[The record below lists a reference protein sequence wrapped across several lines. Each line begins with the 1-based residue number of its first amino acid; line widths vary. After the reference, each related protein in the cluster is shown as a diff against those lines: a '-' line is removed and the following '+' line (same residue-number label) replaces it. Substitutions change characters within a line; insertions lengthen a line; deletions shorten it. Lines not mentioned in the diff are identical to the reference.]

1 MRIVSCA
8 IVFTGGMLIG
18 GCSIIPEMPDDTSLP
33 VREILQH
40 TACELRHAFKRLSDT
55 QYASFK
61 ANKWLVAIKLS
72 PKLDSEINGGV
83 GSTGKSTTLSA
94 AKYFSNWALGSIGS
108 PGGAVDAKGT
118 RDVSV
123 TFKTSSKE
131 LLLNPKNQLICPVD
145 SPRAHV
151 LTEHL
156 GIGEWLIRL
165 VEAKDVAMGSLAKLD
180 SPTYSSQIFVK
191 FGGNGNF
198 TYSFPFG
205 TAFGALSGSYDMD
218 ETLLITLSPD
228 TSSSGTLVVQTLPTG
243 GNFKDG
249 PDHVT
254 VISRVNAQEKLD
266 TTTNQQSIIN
276 SIRNLPRQ

>member
-1 MRIVSCA
+1 MVVVASA
-8 IVFTGGMLIG
+8 VWIG
-18 GCSIIPEMPDDTSLP
+18 GCSIIPPTLDDTSLP

-40 TACELRHAFKRLSDT
+40 TACELRYAFVKLSEP

-72 PKLDSEINGGV
+72 PKTDSEINGGV

-94 AKYFSNWALGSIGS
+94 ARYFNSWALGSVGA

-118 RDVSV
+118 RDVSI

-131 LLLNPKNQLICPVD
+131 LISNPRNQLICPVD

-156 GIGEWLIRL
+156 GIGEWLVRL
-165 VEAKDVAMGSLAKLD
+165 VEAKDTAMGSLAKLD

-191 FGGNGNF
+191 FGGNGSF
-198 TYSFPFG
+198 TYTFPFG
-205 TAFGALSGSYDMD
+205 AAFGALSGSYDMD

-228 TSSSGTLVVQTLPTG
+228 TTSSGTLVVQTLPVG

-249 PDHVT
+249 PDRVT

-276 SIRNLPRQ
+276 AIRNLPR

>member
-1 MRIVSCA
+1 
-8 IVFTGGMLIG
+8 
-18 GCSIIPEMPDDTSLP
+18 MPDDTSLP

-40 TACELRHAFKRLSDT
+40 TACELRYAFVRLSAP
-55 QYASFK
+55 QYSSFK

-72 PKLDSEINGGV
+72 PKMDSEINGGV

-94 AKYFSNWALGSIGS
+94 AKYFNNWTFGSVGS

-118 RDVSV
+118 RDVSI

-131 LLLNPKNQLICPVD
+131 LISNPKNQLICPVD

-165 VEAKDVAMGSLAKLD
+165 VEAKDTAMGSLAKLD

-191 FGGNGNF
+191 FSGNGSF

-228 TSSSGTLVVQTLPTG
+228 TSSSGTLVVQTLPVG

-249 PDHVT
+249 PDRVT
-254 VISRVNAQEKLD
+254 VTSRVNAQEKLD

-276 SIRNLPRQ
+276 AIRNLPR

>member
-1 MRIVSCA
+1 M
-8 IVFTGGMLIG
+8 
-18 GCSIIPEMPDDTSLP
+18 
-33 VREILQH
+33 
-40 TACELRHAFKRLSDT
+40 KLSEP

-72 PKLDSEINGGV
+72 PKTDSEINGGV

-94 AKYFSNWALGSIGS
+94 ARYFNNWALGSVGA

-118 RDVSV
+118 RDVSI

-131 LLLNPKNQLICPVD
+131 LISNPRNQLICPVD

-156 GIGEWLIRL
+156 GIGEWLVRL
-165 VEAKDVAMGSLAKLD
+165 VEAKDTAMGSLAKLD

-191 FGGNGNF
+191 FSGNGSF
-198 TYSFPFG
+198 TYTFPFG
-205 TAFGALSGSYDMD
+205 AAFGALSGSYDMD

-228 TSSSGTLVVQTLPTG
+228 TTSSGTLVVQTLPVG

-249 PDHVT
+249 PDRVT

-266 TTTNQQSIIN
+266 NTTNQQSIIN
-276 SIRNLPRQ
+276 AIRNLPR

>member
-1 MRIVSCA
+1 MRMASCA
-8 IVFTGGMLIG
+8 IVVASGAWIG
-18 GCSIIPEMPDDTSLP
+18 GCSIIPPMPDDTSLP

-40 TACELRHAFKRLSDT
+40 TACELRYAFVRLSAP
-55 QYASFK
+55 QYSSFK

-72 PKLDSEINGGV
+72 PKMDSEINGGV

-94 AKYFSNWALGSIGS
+94 AKYFNNWTFGSVGS

-118 RDVSV
+118 RDVSI

-131 LLLNPKNQLICPVD
+131 LISNPKNQLICPVD

-165 VEAKDVAMGSLAKLD
+165 VEAKDTAMGSLAKLD

-191 FGGNGNF
+191 FSGNGSF

-228 TSSSGTLVVQTLPTG
+228 TSSSGTLVVQTLPVG

-249 PDHVT
+249 PDRVT
-254 VISRVNAQEKLD
+254 VTSRVNAQEKLD

-276 SIRNLPRQ
+276 AIRNLPR

>member
-1 MRIVSCA
+1 MRIVSYVVVVA
-8 IVFTGGMLIG
+8 SGVWIG
-18 GCSIIPEMPDDTSLP
+18 GCSIIPPTPDDTSLP

-40 TACELRHAFKRLSDT
+40 TACELRYAFVKLSEP

-72 PKLDSEINGGV
+72 PKTDSEINGGV

-94 AKYFSNWALGSIGS
+94 ARYFNNWALGSVGA

-118 RDVSV
+118 RDVSI

-131 LLLNPKNQLICPVD
+131 LISNPRNQLICPVD

-156 GIGEWLIRL
+156 GIGEWLVRL
-165 VEAKDVAMGSLAKLD
+165 VEAKDTAMGSLAKLD

-191 FGGNGNF
+191 FSGNGSF
-198 TYSFPFG
+198 TYTFPFG
-205 TAFGALSGSYDMD
+205 AAFGALSGSYDMD

-228 TSSSGTLVVQTLPTG
+228 TTSSGTLVVQTLPVG

-249 PDHVT
+249 PDRVT

-266 TTTNQQSIIN
+266 NTTNQQSIIN
-276 SIRNLPRQ
+276 AIRNLPR